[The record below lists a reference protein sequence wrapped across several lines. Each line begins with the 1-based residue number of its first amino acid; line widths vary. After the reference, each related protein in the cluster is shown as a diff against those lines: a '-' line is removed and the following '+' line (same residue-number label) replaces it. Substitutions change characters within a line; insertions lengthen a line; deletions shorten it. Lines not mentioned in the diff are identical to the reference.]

1 MLELLPPSTRLLDQR
16 TSVEFDRPALVSAVA
31 HRERMFIDA
40 GVSSGMRIVLGH
52 GEGVGFI
59 VDLFA
64 AWRLGAVAV
73 VVSPSLTAAERL
85 RVAVATQATLWIG
98 PEATEGVALLPPQT
112 PRPQDK
118 SIHIGRGA
126 IDLDGPALVLMT
138 SGTTSTP
145 KGVVHSHRS
154 LRSRIA
160 LNLAHIDSSDLVR
173 SLNVLPMHFGHGL
186 VGNCLTPLAAG
197 AALTLWPEPGMT
209 GFSALGDVIDD
220 HQITFVSSVPAMWR
234 VVLRAS
240 SSPRANSIRRVHVG
254 SAPLSVELWQSIA
267 RWCNTRRILN
277 MYGATETANWI
288 GGHSLE
294 QGDVADGLVGRP
306 WGGALRVATPHGR
319 LTETGEGEVVVVSPS
334 LMTGYLGQ
342 PELTARVVQDGCF
355 FTGDRGV
362 IDAHGRL
369 RLIGRREH
377 EINRAGMKIPAE
389 EIDLLLERHPAV
401 TEACAFAL
409 DDPVAGEIV
418 AAAIVPARPG
428 AVCAQDLLN
437 WCQTRIRKEAV
448 PARFYILS
456 ALPRS
461 ERGKVSRSQV
471 RAVSTGKT
479 SEGAH

>member
-16 TSVEFDRPALVSAVA
+16 TSIEFDRPALVSAVA
-31 HRERMFIDA
+31 HRERIFFDA

-52 GEGVGFI
+52 GEGVGFL

-73 VVSPSLTAAERL
+73 VVSPSLTPGERL
-85 RVAVATQATLWIG
+85 RVAASTDATLWVG

-112 PRPQDK
+112 PRPQDT
-118 SIHIGRGA
+118 SIHIGRGP

-145 KGVVHSHRS
+145 KGVVHTHRS

-160 LNLAHIDSSDLVR
+160 LNLAHMDNRDLVR
-173 SLNVLPMHFGHGL
+173 SLNLLPMHFGHGL
-186 VGNCLTPLAAG
+186 IGNCLTPLAAG

-209 GFSALGDVIDD
+209 GFGALGDVIDD
-220 HQITFVSSVPAMWR
+220 YQITFMSSVPAMWR

-240 SSPRANSIRRVHVG
+240 SLPRANSIRRVHVG
-254 SAPLSVELWQSIA
+254 SAPLSVELWESIA
-267 RWCNTRRILN
+267 CWCNSRRIVN
-277 MYGATETANWI
+277 TYGATETANWI

-294 QGDVADGLVGRP
+294 EGDIADGLVGRP
-306 WGGALRVATPHGR
+306 WGGVVRIATPDGNFMD
-319 LTETGEGEVVVVSPS
+319 TGEGEVAVMSPS

-342 PELTARVVQDGCF
+342 PELTARAVQGGCF

-362 IDAHGRL
+362 IDASGRL
-369 RLIGRREH
+369 RLVGRREH

-389 EIDLLLERHPAV
+389 EIDLLLERHPEV

-428 AVCAQDLLN
+428 AVCARDLLN
-437 WCQTRIRKEAV
+437 WCETRIRKEAM

-471 RAVSTGKT
+471 RAVSLGKT
-479 SEGAH
+479 SEDVH